1 MRRAAEINNIAHLEV
16 LKALKPGMYE
26 YELKGLFEYHQQKL
40 GLLHAAY
47 SGIHAGGRNS
57 AILHYSENNQ
67 KIEDGD
73 LYLIDA
79 GYEYEGYASDVTRTY
94 PANGRFTG
102 IQAAVYQVVLDTL
115 DRKSTRL
122 NSSHVAI
129 SYAVFCL
136 KK

>member
-1 MRRAAEINNIAHLEV
+1 MEIQ
-16 LKALKPGMYE
+16 KALKQVMYE
-26 YELKGLFEYHQQKL
+26 YELTGLFEYHQKNHGQ
-40 GLLHAAY
+40 LHAAY

-115 DRKSTRL
+115 NRTTELDRKS
-122 NSSHVAI
+122 V
-129 SYAVFCL
+129 V
-136 KK
+136 